1 MKNKQNKTKSV
12 AFTVKYVTSNL
23 GAKYI
28 FIKTSVNVL
37 EFRTFVVLQDKT
49 RDAAMLGHY
58 LLRRVRTPLCSQ
70 SCHPHRGNGLGR
82 TCRGLPSGHCHTPQS
97 ADLAAQACPATNR
110 DDIFYVFVLLWLLSL
125 LDAMP
130 SCVYS
135 RVLGLSLPFSCV
147 HLGLINPS
155 IFFFVVRCY
164 M

>member
-1 MKNKQNKTKSV
+1 
-12 AFTVKYVTSNL
+12 
-23 GAKYI
+23 
-28 FIKTSVNVL
+28 
-37 EFRTFVVLQDKT
+37 
-49 RDAAMLGHY
+49 MLGHY
-58 LLRRVRTPLCSQ
+58 LLRRVRMPLCSQ

-82 TCRGLPSGHCHTPQS
+82 TCRGLPSGHCHTQQS

-155 IFFFVVRCY
+155 IFFFGALVWSTQLCFTSMTCCHVFSVPSQDLEELMC
-164 M
+164 